1 MLFGLLS
8 GIRSARSPLIVGY
21 VVLASLWILLYHLV
35 PESSTS
41 ARTDYPEIDGILS
54 ILGPVG
60 AVAALSFAAYLI
72 GDLVVRESAELFG
85 VRGWRLIEES
95 TSTSQQLLRRVI
107 SVSPDN
113 EMELI
118 EDLVSRTMIGGSRGI
133 DLDDLRQQL
142 ATRISTGRHR
152 GLGDFDVVHPS
163 SHASVDRS
171 LDQQVRVEVKGGR
184 IEERILTK
192 NPELYG
198 ELSRLRGEAEFRS
211 GLLPAVALLYLAVAF
226 HVPWAWSVLAL
237 IAFGVV
243 VFEYLTL
250 MEVAR
255 LRGRARGIVLGAVLD
270 GLVSTPTLEAIE
282 RESEALRREA
292 HGPVR

>member
-72 GDLVVRESAELFG
+72 GDLVVR
-85 VRGWRLIEES
+85 
-95 TSTSQQLLRRVI
+95 
-107 SVSPDN
+107 
-113 EMELI
+113 
-118 EDLVSRTMIGGSRGI
+118 DLVSRTMIGGSRDI
-133 DLDDLRQQL
+133 DPDDLRQQP

-163 SHASVDRS
+163 SHASVDRF
-171 LDQQVRVEVKGGR
+171 LDQQVRVEVKGGF
-184 IEERILTK
+184 EERLNSDQVSYPPLPCFTL
-192 NPELYG
+192 PW
-198 ELSRLRGEAEFRS
+198 RS
-211 GLLPAVALLYLAVAF
+211 
-226 HVPWAWSVLAL
+226 
-237 IAFGVV
+237 
-243 VFEYLTL
+243 TC
-250 MEVAR
+250 
-255 LRGRARGIVLGAVLD
+255 
-270 GLVSTPTLEAIE
+270 
-282 RESEALRREA
+282 
-292 HGPVR
+292 HGPAGCLRS